1 MKESEFRG
9 TLEKALESAL
19 SYLGDLD
26 RMPVASR
33 VDLATLRRRLARPLD
48 ARGLRPEAVVEDLV
62 KDVEGAI
69 LGSASGRFFGWV
81 IGGTLPAALA
91 ADWLTAI
98 WDQNA
103 ALYSCG
109 PAAAVAE
116 EVAGGW
122 LKEFLGL
129 PADASFAFVTGTQ
142 MAHFTCLAAAR
153 HALLGRR
160 GWDVEE
166 RGLFGAPAVRVICNE
181 QRHGSIERAVR
192 YLGLG
197 RSQIVDVPTDSM
209 SRVLTSALERALQE
223 RSSSPTIVVL
233 QAGDICT
240 GAYDD
245 FERLIP
251 LARQHGA
258 WVHVDG
264 AFGLWAGASPQYCDL
279 VQGVGQADSWTADGH
294 KWLNVPF
301 DCGYAFVADAR
312 AHHDSM
318 SHRAAYLTH
327 DEQARD
333 QIDWNP
339 DWSRRARGF
348 STYAAL
354 RQLGR
359 QGVADLIE
367 RCCGYAK
374 AMVSRLGKLPGV
386 EVLCTPVL
394 NQGLVR
400 FLDLRPNA
408 SEQDHDRRTDEVIA
422 AVAASGEAFLT
433 GTTWHE
439 RRAMRVSVCNWRTSE
454 RDVDRT
460 VRAFADVLAQPGTHC
475 CAGNL
480 AGK

>member
-1 MKESEFRG
+1 M
-9 TLEKALESAL
+9 
-19 SYLGDLD
+19 
-26 RMPVASR
+26 
-33 VDLATLRRRLARPLD
+33 
-48 ARGLRPEAVVEDLV
+48 
-62 KDVEGAI
+62 
-69 LGSASGRFFGWV
+69 
-81 IGGTLPAALA
+81 
-91 ADWLTAI
+91 
-98 WDQNA
+98 
-103 ALYSCG
+103 
-109 PAAAVAE
+109 
-116 EVAGGW
+116 
-122 LKEFLGL
+122 
-129 PADASFAFVTGTQ
+129 
-142 MAHFTCLAAAR
+142 
-153 HALLGRR
+153 
-160 GWDVEE
+160 
-166 RGLFGAPAVRVICNE
+166 
-181 QRHGSIERAVR
+181 R

-209 SRVLTSALERALQE
+209 SRVLPAALERALQE
-223 RSSSPTIVVL
+223 GSSSPTIVVL

-240 GAYDD
+240 GAFDD

-251 LARQHGA
+251 LAREHGA

-264 AFGLWAGASPQYCDL
+264 AFGLWAGASRQYRDL
-279 VQGVGQADSWTADGH
+279 VQGVKQADSWTADGH

-318 SHRAAYLTH
+318 SHRASYLTH
-327 DEQARD
+327 DEEARD

-359 QGVADLIE
+359 QGVADLVE

-374 AMVSRLGKLPGV
+374 AMVSRLGELPGV
-386 EVLCTPVL
+386 EVLCKPVL

-422 AVAASGEAFLT
+422 AVAAAGEAFLT
-433 GTTWHE
+433 GTTWHG
-439 RRAMRVSVCNWRTSE
+439 RRAMRVSVCNWRTSK

-460 VRAFADVLAQPGTHC
+460 VKAFADVLAQPGTHHC
-475 CAGNL
+475 DGSL
-480 AGK
+480 SVK